1 MKILKFCGGFT
12 QSYDNAVVREITF
25 RYDDV
30 SEVTYQD
37 ATTKIFVFPK
47 KINGLVY
54 NAQYGIP
61 LSANGEVLF
70 VGRWENPGVVA
81 YHIPSEKVLWEFRTN
96 HIRNIAVFDSALIA
110 VQANKAIFKID
121 ADTGEQLAQ
130 IRANAA
136 NFSFLTYPYALV
148 NRIGGKIWLIDIKR
162 IQQIKGYSDKEYNPN
177 HCLSW
182 YFTAADIE
190 DGKLMLE
197 GYECGK
203 NQDTQDTNNVK
214 YRRTLD
220 LDIMNVLYHWEAS
233 AEV

>member
-1 MKILKFCGGFT
+1 M
-12 QSYDNAVVREITF
+12 
-25 RYDDV
+25 
-30 SEVTYQD
+30 
-37 ATTKIFVFPK
+37 
-47 KINGLVY
+47 
-54 NAQYGIP
+54 
-61 LSANGEVLF
+61 
-70 VGRWENPGVVA
+70 A
-81 YHIPSEKVLWEFRTN
+81 YHIPSEKVLWEFGTN

-121 ADTGEQLAQ
+121 ADTGEQIAQ

-136 NFSFLTYPYALV
+136 DFSFLTYPY
-148 NRIGGKIWLIDIKR
+148 
-162 IQQIKGYSDKEYNPN
+162 

-203 NQDTQDTNNVK
+203 NQDAQDTNNVK